1 MKTAYLDCFSGISG
15 DMFLGALIDAGLSFD
30 ELDRKLRTLPI
41 DDYRLEM
48 RKEGRNLIF
57 GTRFLVI
64 PEKKEQ
70 PHRNLEAIR
79 DIIAQGAFHEAVKKR
94 SLEIFEDLARVE
106 GNIHNVPPEQ
116 VHFHEIGAVDSII
129 DIVGTVYGIETMG
142 IQTVYSSPLPLGS
155 GFVKT
160 AHGRIPVPSPAT
172 LALLKGIPVFD
183 SGLPHEIVTPTG
195 AALIKRLASSF
206 GPLPPMVIENVGYGA
221 GKRELPDRPNLLRI
235 LIGQKK
241 TEVQTDTVV
250 ILETN
255 IDDTNPEW
263 LGYLMDRLFDAGALD
278 VVFLPVQMK
287 KNRPGI
293 QLQVMGRPEKKDV
306 LMEIMFAESTT
317 LGIRFRYAQRKV
329 LESTVME
336 TDSPWG
342 KMRVKKI
349 TKTNGE
355 PFFLP
360 EYEECRKVAQGNN
373 LPLKDIFYW
382 VMALNKDR

>member
-1 MKTAYLDCFSGISG
+1 MSQIK
-15 DMFLGALIDAGLSFD
+15 MQALL
-30 ELDRKLRTLPI
+30 
-41 DDYRLEM
+41 
-48 RKEGRNLIF
+48 
-57 GTRFLVI
+57 
-64 PEKKEQ
+64 
-70 PHRNLEAIR
+70 
-79 DIIAQGAFHEAVKKR
+79 
-94 SLEIFEDLARVE
+94 
-106 GNIHNVPPEQ
+106 
-116 VHFHEIGAVDSII
+116 
-129 DIVGTVYGIETMG
+129 
-142 IQTVYSSPLPLGS
+142 
-155 GFVKT
+155 
-160 AHGRIPVPSPAT
+160 PSPAK
-172 LALLKGIPVFD
+172 LARCGD
-183 SGLPHEIVTPTG
+183 PTG
-195 AALIKRLASSF
+195 AALIKNLASSF

-235 LIGQKK
+235 LMGQRQ

-255 IDDTNPEW
+255 VDDTNPEW
-263 LGYLMDRLFDAGALD
+263 LGYLMDRLFEAGALD

-329 LESTVME
+329 LESTVLE

-342 KMRVKKI
+342 KMRIKKI

-382 VMALNKDR
+382 VMALNIDK